1 VRCRIDYCLARR
13 LLGGILLFTSWSLLF
28 AQKSD
33 ANVDRVVVYKRE
45 RKLVL
50 LSQGKELRSYK
61 IALGR
66 EPIGPKA
73 RQGDH
78 RTPEG
83 VYILDSRNPNSRFY
97 KAFHISYPNSKD
109 IAAARGLG
117 VSAGGDIMLH
127 GLPKDYVWVGKA
139 HALDDWTDGCVAVT
153 NEEMDE
159 IWKLVRVGTPIEI
172 KP

>member
-1 VRCRIDYCLARR
+1 MRFLIA
-13 LLGGILLFTSWSLLF
+13 GTFLFLSWPFLF
-28 AQKSD
+28 AQDSGVR
-33 ANVDRVVVYKRE
+33 VDRVVVYKQE
-45 RKLVL
+45 RKLML
-50 LSQGKELRSYK
+50 LSHGKEIRSYK
-61 IALGR
+61 IALGSQAV
-66 EPIGPKA
+66 GPKT

-83 VYILDSRNPNSRFY
+83 IYVLDAKNPNSHFY

-109 IAAARGLG
+109 VAAARKLG

-127 GLPKDYVWVGKA
+127 GLGKEYAWVGKA
-139 HALDDWTDGCVAVT
+139 HVLHDWTDGCVAVT

-159 IWKLVRVGTPIEI
+159 MWKMVRIGTPIEI

>member
-1 VRCRIDYCLARR
+1 MRFLVAGTFLFLSWPFLLAQNSSAR
-13 LLGGILLFTSWSLLF
+13 
-28 AQKSD
+28 
-33 ANVDRVVVYKRE
+33 VDRLVVYKQE
-45 RKLVL
+45 RKLLL
-50 LSQGKELRSYK
+50 LSQGKEVRSYK
-61 IALGR
+61 IALGS
-66 EPIGPKA
+66 EAVGPKT

-83 VYILDSRNPNSRFY
+83 IYVLDAKNPNSHFY

-109 IAAARGLG
+109 VAAARKLG

-127 GLPKDYVWVGKA
+127 GLGKEYAWVGKA
-139 HALDDWTDGCVAVT
+139 HVLHDWTDGCVAVT

-159 IWKLVRVGTPIEI
+159 MWKMVRIGTPIEI

>member
-1 VRCRIDYCLARR
+1 MR
-13 LLGGILLFTSWSLLF
+13 LLIAGTLLFISWPFLF
-28 AQKSD
+28 VQDSGVR
-33 ANVDRVVVYKRE
+33 VDRVVVYKQQ
-45 RKLVL
+45 RKLLL
-50 LSQGKELRSYK
+50 LSHGKEIRSYK
-61 IALGR
+61 IALGSQAV
-66 EPIGPKA
+66 GPKT

-83 VYILDSRNPNSRFY
+83 IYVLDAKNPNSHFY

-109 IAAARGLG
+109 VAAARKLG

-127 GLPKDYVWVGKA
+127 GLGKEYAWVGKA
-139 HALDDWTDGCVAVT
+139 HVLHDWTDGCVAVT

-159 IWKLVRVGTPIEI
+159 MWKMVRIGTPIEI